1 MEPFG
6 LYSRSEGFLYDECFF
21 LYRRYNAFTK
31 KTVD

>member
-6 LYSRSEGFLYDECFF
+6 LYSRSEGFLYDESF
-21 LYRRYNAFTK
+21 LHRRYNAFTK